1 MYSQDPNQPESQLPN
16 TNPQQPSPPSN
27 PQQEQ
32 QSPQPWQSNTN
43 PNFYNQPQTGQI
55 PQNPTS
61 VTQPHAFGN
70 FNSNQM
76 NNNNRRKLF
85 ISVATI
91 IAALAI
97 AIGGFFLFQSMT
109 KLQLKDYD
117 AANEKI
123 QNAQT
128 ALSKINSVYISQY
141 DTETKLK
148 NELDTFKKYR
158 EDLDTNIAE
167 LADLK
172 AIKRDGDFKKAY
184 EDLISKK
191 EKFDIFYDAQVEV
204 YEKVMP
210 VVLNMDLGSAT
221 LTKEQAVE
229 KIRSAKNDFNN
240 IKGLESD
247 INKEYVDQM
256 IIQLGNMEKAS
267 VRITSSQQYIS
278 SDYDDLRD
286 ALSKITDAGTDWDS
300 NLSKLGENGNIRDEL
315 NDLSDIYYEK
325 VRDLY

>member
-1 MYSQDPNQPESQLPN
+1 MYPQDPNQPHNQPLN
-16 TNPQQPSPPSN
+16 QNNGQTPQPPSPQP
-27 PQQEQ
+27 EQ
-32 QSPQPWQSNTN
+32 QTPQPWQ
-43 PNFYNQPQTGQI
+43 PNANNYNQPQPLQTPQPPI
-55 PQNPTS
+55 PP
-61 VTQPHAFGN
+61 TQPHAFGS
-70 FNSNQM
+70 FNSNQS
-76 NNNNRRKLF
+76 NNKKKLF
-85 ISVATI
+85 IG
-91 IAALAI
+91 IAAVLVILAI
-97 AIGGFFLFQSMT
+97 TIGGFFLFRSLT
-109 KLQLKDYD
+109 TLQIEDYD

-123 QNAQT
+123 QDAQT

-191 EKFDIFYDAQVEV
+191 EKFDIFYDTQVEV

-210 VVLNMDLGSAT
+210 VVLNMDLVSAT
-221 LTKEQAVE
+221 LTKEQAVQ
-229 KIRSAKNDFNN
+229 KIRSAKNDFSK

-267 VRITSSQQYIS
+267 VRIASSQQYNS
-278 SDYDDLRD
+278 SDYNDLRD